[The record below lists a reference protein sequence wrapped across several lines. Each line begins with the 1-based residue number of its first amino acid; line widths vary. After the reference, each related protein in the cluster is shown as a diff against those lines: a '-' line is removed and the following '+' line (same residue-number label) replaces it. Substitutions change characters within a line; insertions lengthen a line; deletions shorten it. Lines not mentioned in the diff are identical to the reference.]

1 MAYKT
6 INGTRLYYEIRGNE
20 GGSETVAFF
29 NGVMA
34 STNSWSLQTGVFER
48 FGYKILLHD
57 FKGQLLSE
65 KPAGPYTFREHAE
78 EALLLMKELD
88 IDKVHIIGTSYGG
101 EVALRFAIDFPEMVK
116 SISIIDSVSEL
127 DEVLKLFIRNWK
139 EAAGKGDPV
148 KFFWNMVPTIYSNSF
163 IKSNIKMLE
172 ERADALKRVSEDY
185 FEGQITLYDT
195 FLSDVYM
202 SDLLG
207 RISCPT
213 LLVCGEEDILK
224 PRRFSKI
231 MADRIQ
237 RSEFAVIPDC
247 GHVTIF
253 EKPDVLNSLLLGFI
267 MKNSDL
273 EA

>member
-6 INGTRLYYEIRGNE
+6 VNGTRLYYEIRGNE
-20 GGSETVAFF
+20 EGEKTVAFF

-34 STNSWSLQTGVFER
+34 SANSWSLQTGVFER

-65 KPAGPYTFREHAE
+65 KPEGPYTFEEHAQ
-78 EALLLMKELD
+78 EANLLMKELG
-88 IDKVHIIGTSYGG
+88 IDEVHIIGTSYGG
-101 EVALRFAIDFPEMVK
+101 EVALRFAIDFPEIVK

-139 EAAGKGDPV
+139 EAADLGDAE
-148 KFFWNMVPTIYSNSF
+148 KFYWNMVPTIYNNSF

-172 ERADALKRVSEDY
+172 ERADALKKVSKDY
-185 FEGQITLYDT
+185 FKGQVALYDT

-202 SDLLG
+202 TDLLG
-207 RISCPT
+207 RINCPT
-213 LLVCGEEDILK
+213 LLVCGEQDILK
-224 PRRFSKI
+224 PRKFSQI

-253 EKPDVLNSLLLGFI
+253 EKPDILNSLLLGFV
-267 MKNSDL
+267 MKNSGF
-273 EA
+273 